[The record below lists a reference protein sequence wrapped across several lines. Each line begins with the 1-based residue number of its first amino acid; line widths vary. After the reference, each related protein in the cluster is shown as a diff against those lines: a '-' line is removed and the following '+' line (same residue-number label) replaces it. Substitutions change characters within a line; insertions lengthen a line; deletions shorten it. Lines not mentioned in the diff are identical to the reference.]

1 MAILHFSHKSAP
13 HKSLFRQA
21 KVDQDLGLYL
31 SNRPGY
37 HAIVILNPKLQSG
50 HLDATLLPQAAPRVV
65 VVEDCP
71 GVVEC
76 FKACILKAAP
86 DARILAFHDGDSAWA
101 CLEETSPDLL
111 ISDLSH
117 PGMRGV
123 EMLSALALK
132 GVDYPILMVSGVM
145 GMLETQA
152 RRNAGPRLNVH
163 YLSKPFVPDEF
174 IFLLKQCLHRLSP
187 QDQLVQWSASLS
199 RPLRIVQL
207 DDEEPILDIVAY
219 ILRQCFPN
227 LLLYQF
233 QKSPSAWRILTE
245 ARPDLLITDDIM
257 HGNRDWNG
265 ESIVRCLV
273 ERGVDYPILVLSAWP
288 PTQAW
293 VQRVGAD
300 YGKLSFLCEPFA
312 PSHFYR
318 ELGKF
323 FGPLNHP

>member
-1 MAILHFSHKSAP
+1 
-13 HKSLFRQA
+13 
-21 KVDQDLGLYL
+21 
-31 SNRPGY
+31 
-37 HAIVILNPKLQSG
+37 
-50 HLDATLLPQAAPRVV
+50 
-65 VVEDCP
+65 
-71 GVVEC
+71 
-76 FKACILKAAP
+76 
-86 DARILAFHDGDSAWA
+86 
-101 CLEETSPDLL
+101 
-111 ISDLSH
+111 
-117 PGMRGV
+117 MRGV

-132 GVDYPILMVSGVM
+132 GVDYPIVMVSGVM